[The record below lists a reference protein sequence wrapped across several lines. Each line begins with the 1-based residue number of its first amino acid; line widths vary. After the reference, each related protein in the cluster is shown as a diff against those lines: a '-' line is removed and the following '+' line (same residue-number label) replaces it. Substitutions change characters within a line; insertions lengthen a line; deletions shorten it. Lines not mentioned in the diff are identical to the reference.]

1 MSRPSTDYFEGMI
14 NMIGRE
20 KFKQKLNSE
29 NGSAIIE
36 ATFVF
41 PIMFIIL
48 FFLIFMGN
56 AFYMKAKVEA
66 VVAESAIEGASYC
79 TDPNLEAIKNG
90 TTPNLKTLETKPY
103 RYIFGGM
110 SEVEKNISSDV
121 ADKIKSGDMS
131 LFKNMSPVLTTP
143 TGQIAKYNSNVLYS
157 TFTVEVEY
165 TIKFPIRYLGASSPT
180 ILKINS
186 RSEVPVDD
194 TAEFIRNTDM
204 VIDVFSGTKVGQKI
218 SDVFG
223 KINDF
228 ISNFAKK

>member
-1 MSRPSTDYFEGMI
+1 
-14 NMIGRE
+14 MIGKR
-20 KFKQKLNSE
+20 KLIPKLNSE
-29 NGSAIIE
+29 SGSVIIE

-48 FFLIFMGN
+48 FFLIYMGN

-66 VVAESAIEGASYC
+66 VVAQGAIEGASYC
-79 TDPNLEAIKNG
+79 TDPNLE
-90 TTPNLKTLETKPY
+90 TLKSGGVPDLKSLQTKPY

-110 SEVEKNISSDV
+110 SEVEKKISEDV
-121 ADKIKSGDMS
+121 ANKIKSSDMS
-131 LFKNMSPVLTTP
+131 LFKNMSPKLNTP
-143 TGQIAKYNSNVLYS
+143 TTQIAQYKSNVLYS
-157 TFTVEVEY
+157 TFAVEVKY
-165 TIKFPIRYLGASSPT
+165 TIEFPIKFLGKSTPE
-180 ILKINS
+180 IMIIKS

-204 VIDVFSGTKVGQKI
+204 VLDIFSGTKVGQKI

>member
-1 MSRPSTDYFEGMI
+1 MGRPSTDYFEGMI
-14 NMIGRE
+14 NMIGRKKLRQE
-20 KFKQKLNSE
+20 LNSE
-29 NGSAIIE
+29 NGSVIIE

-56 AFYMKAKVEA
+56 AFYMKARVEA
-66 VVAESAIEGASYC
+66 VVTESAIKGASYC
-79 TDPNLEAIKNG
+79 TDPNLEAIKSNK
-90 TTPNLKTLETKPY
+90 TPDLNTLETKPY

-110 SEVEKNISSDV
+110 SEVENTISSDV
-121 ADKIKSGDMS
+121 AAKIESSDMS
-131 LFKNMSPVLTTP
+131 LFKNMSPRLTTP
-143 TGQIAKYNSNVLYS
+143 TGQIAKYKSNVLYS

-165 TIKFPIRYLGASSPT
+165 TIKFPISFLGASSPP
-180 ILKINS
+180 ILTINS

-204 VIDVFSGTKVGQKI
+204 VIDIFSGTKVGQKI